1 MRSTV
6 GRINRRGRAR
16 TRGCGWWGRV
26 WIPGAGRSEWYPSRT
41 ARSGR
46 GQELADVV
54 EPEDEDALLGE
65 ALLGEALLEDDD
77 DDDDEELDE
86 LGAGSTLLL
95 ADRESVR

>member
-1 MRSTV
+1 VWTPGE
-6 GRINRRGRAR
+6 GRR
-16 TRGCGWWGRV
+16 
-26 WIPGAGRSEWYPSRT
+26 EWYPSRT

-54 EPEDEDALLGE
+54 EEEDEPVDEDALPE
-65 ALLGEALLEDDD
+65 EALLEDEGE
-77 DDDDEELDE
+77 DDDEELDE

>member
-1 MRSTV
+1 
-6 GRINRRGRAR
+6 
-16 TRGCGWWGRV
+16 V

-54 EPEDEDALLGE
+54 EEEDEPVDEDALPE
-65 ALLGEALLEDDD
+65 EALLEDEG
-77 DDDDEELDE
+77 DDDEELDE
-86 LGAGSTLLL
+86 LGGSTLLL